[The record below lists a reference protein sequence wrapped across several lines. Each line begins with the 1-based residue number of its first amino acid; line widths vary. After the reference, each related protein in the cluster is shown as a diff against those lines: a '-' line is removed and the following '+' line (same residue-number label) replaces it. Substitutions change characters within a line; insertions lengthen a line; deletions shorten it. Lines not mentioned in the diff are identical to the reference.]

1 MMLLIGSRAAA
12 YWDDTFRKPKDVD
25 LIAPLIDI
33 HKWAMLNKDHIEY
46 MVPTSRWK
54 FKCKLKDGFQI
65 EIEIAEENP
74 SSQMLWDDR
83 DSFPTIL
90 LVIGKLRFEV
100 KVPTPEVLYWIK
112 RSHIYWNV
120 HWYKNIA
127 DLHELKAS
135 CERDELNYWEKIYT
149 ARLAEN
155 EAKFGPRFTA
165 KLNQPND
172 KFFAKSEK
180 SLKRQFEHDDLH
192 EIVKY
197 YDRPLYEQFKDD
209 KSKAIMNVVMFH
221 NADYEKKLRC
231 VREEAMVIALE
242 RYVIPGN
249 MSNPVTAYQQALR
262 RICTNLTSGWFREFA
277 IDHWNEINVPDV
289 PYVTLMELAKEKLNA
304 NTALAL

>member
-1 MMLLIGSRAAA
+1 MMLMIGSRAAA
-12 YWDDTFRKPKDVD
+12 YWIDEFRAPKDLD
-25 LIAPLIDI
+25 LIAPLMEI
-33 HKWAMLNKDHIEY
+33 HKWAMLHKDHIEY

-54 FKCKLKDGFQI
+54 FKCKLKNGFQI
-65 EIEIAEENP
+65 EIEVADENP
-74 SSQMLWDDR
+74 SAQMLWDDS
-83 DSFPTIL
+83 DSFPTTRLMINN
-90 LVIGKLRFEV
+90 VNFDV

-120 HWYKNIA
+120 HWQKNIA
-127 DLHELKAS
+127 DLHVLKEY

-165 KLNQPND
+165 KLNQDND

-180 SLKRQFEHDDLH
+180 SLNRQFEHDDLH

-197 YDRPLYEQFKDD
+197 YERPLYEMFKED
-209 KSKAIMNVVMFH
+209 KSKALMNFAMFY
-221 NADYEKKLRC
+221 NADHQKKLRC

-242 RYVIPGN
+242 RYIIPGN
-249 MSNPVTAYQQALR
+249 MTDPVTAYQQALR

-277 IDHWNEINVPDV
+277 IDHWNEINVPDMH
-289 PYVTLMELAKEKLNA
+289 YVTLLDLAREKLHESS
-304 NTALAL
+304 TLAV